1 MRQQMDIGLPF
12 LFAIFLW
19 WFSTGAILY
28 LDGLNRATFRYS
40 FGATSLLAAA
50 ALAMLWWSRDATEVS
65 SAYIAFTAAL
75 VIWGWNEMAF
85 LMGYLTGTRRVP
97 ASERS
102 HGIKRFS
109 EATQTIITHEIAILI
124 SAFAIGVA
132 TWGSANVVGLWTFL
146 TLWVMR
152 LSTKINIFLGA
163 PNITDEFLPANLTY
177 LSSYFRRRPMNGFF
191 PFAVTFSTLA
201 TAWLAHQ
208 LFLGQ
213 GTPFQVTS
221 YSLLACLMAL
231 GVLEHWLLY
240 VPLPTGRLWSWSL
253 KDRPGLSGPVTAT
266 ITSSESPPGNMKAHR

>member
-1 MRQQMDIGLPF
+1 MSKQMDIGLPI

-28 LDGLNRATFRYS
+28 LDGLSRATFRYS

-50 ALAMLWWSRDATEVS
+50 ALAILWWTRDATEVS

-109 EATQTIITHEIAILI
+109 EATQTIIIHEIAILI

-132 TWGSANVVGLWTFL
+132 TWGSANMIGLWTFV

-191 PFAVTFSTLA
+191 PVAVTFSTLA

-253 KDRPGLSGPVTAT
+253 KDRPGLPGAVAASVTSKE
-266 ITSSESPPGNMKAHR
+266 ISSVSMEAGL